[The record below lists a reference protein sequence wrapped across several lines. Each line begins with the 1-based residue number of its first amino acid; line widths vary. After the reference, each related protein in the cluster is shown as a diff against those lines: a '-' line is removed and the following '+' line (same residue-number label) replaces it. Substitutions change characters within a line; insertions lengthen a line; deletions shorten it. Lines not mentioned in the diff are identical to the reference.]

1 MFIPQK
7 SKTSHLVL
15 IVKRTINEQV
25 IKTEIFIILEDAF
38 QQTHLHITIT
48 MMIMNRK
55 HFNCYGTSY

>member
-7 SKTSHLVL
+7 KAKLVTLVL
-15 IVKRTINEQV
+15 IVKRIINEQV

-38 QQTHLHITIT
+38 QQTHLYITIT

-55 HFNCYGTSY
+55 HFNCYGTY